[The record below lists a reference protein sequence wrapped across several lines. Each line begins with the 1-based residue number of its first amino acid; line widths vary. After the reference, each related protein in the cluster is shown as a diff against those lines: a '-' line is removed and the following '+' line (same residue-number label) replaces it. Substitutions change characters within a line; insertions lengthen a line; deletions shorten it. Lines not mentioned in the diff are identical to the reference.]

1 MSHTSTTS
9 VRLGTGLVASY
20 NRPMKAISVRVENGR
35 ITGTAPAGLPDGELE
50 LSIVEPE
57 DEMPEEEFLRLEA
70 ALRDGLED
78 VRQGRTL
85 AATDIAAALLR
96 RHA

>member
-1 MSHTSTTS
+1 
-9 VRLGTGLVASY
+9 
-20 NRPMKAISVRVENGR
+20 MKAISVRVENGR
-35 ITGTAPAGLPDGELE
+35 ITGTAPAGLPDGDIELA
-50 LSIVEPE
+50 IVEPD
-57 DEMPEEEFLRLEA
+57 DEMPEDEFLRLEA

-85 AATDIAAALLR
+85 AAHDVAAGLRR